1 MEEDQYDDQYNHNYE
16 DHNDDDQEAS
26 VPWRNNLSRSDVVWI
41 DNFIV
46 TTYPHTQDDSSDHN
60 DGHDDNDDL
69 DDHDDDDQ
77 EANVPWRN
85 NLSRSDV
92 VWHGK
97 RSPPRK
103 YKFAASEVVPTAE
116 QSGSFSA
123 NCENW

>member
-1 MEEDQYDDQYNHNYE
+1 MDDQY
-16 DHNDDDQEAS
+16 
-26 VPWRNNLSRSDVVWI
+26 
-41 DNFIV
+41 
-46 TTYPHTQDDSSDHN
+46 
-60 DGHDDNDDL
+60 DGHDDHNNE
-69 DDHDDDDQ
+69 DHNDDDQ

-103 YKFAASEVVPTAE
+103 YKFAASEVVSTAE

-123 NCENW
+123 NCENWYKYKYKYLHKAPNTNQF